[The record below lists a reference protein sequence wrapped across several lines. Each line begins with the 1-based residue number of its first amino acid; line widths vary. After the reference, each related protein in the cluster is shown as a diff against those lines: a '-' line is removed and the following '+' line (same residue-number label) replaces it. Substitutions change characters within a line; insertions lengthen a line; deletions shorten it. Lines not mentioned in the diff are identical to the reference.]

1 MNFRTLIFT
10 LIILICSCSGNKT
23 VKLYQLQKDLAYD
36 PEGGDGVGIVTDI
49 KSITKS
55 TLLKGTKISVTSQDV
70 ESAVSGTE
78 RVVEVKI
85 QGNWVH
91 PSLIGE
97 VPRLMGGVL
106 GNLGKQ
112 LSSDLIS
119 LLFAFLTLGPGL
131 CLLLML
137 L

>member
-85 QGNWVH
+85 LDGKFK
-91 PSLIGE
+91 
-97 VPRLMGGVL
+97 
-106 GNLGKQ
+106 GKQ
-112 LSSDLIS
+112 IYLGSIEDLDE
-119 LLFAFLTLGPGL
+119 TLKL
-131 CLLLML
+131 VE
-137 L
+137 